1 MHLDGRPPEMT
12 GFSPVWTSPPRK
24 PPLTRWT
31 SGMPSSYPWTIRKE
45 WRTASVAV
53 GVLCDVVM
61 S

>member
-24 PPLTRWT
+24 PPLTRRT
-31 SGMPSSYPWTIRKE
+31 SGKLSSYPWTIRKE

-53 GVLCDVVM
+53 GVL
-61 S
+61 